1 MQLVKMQKE
10 NNELVISYS
19 FPPSV
24 SAAGNAMAKKIL
36 KNNQKV
42 DVIYCN
48 PNSGKRD
55 DDFSNA
61 VNKYITKRYEIDI
74 PFSTEWENIK
84 RFTREGMNALS
95 SKSYNKIYSMC
106 YFQHSH
112 FLALEYK
119 LTHPDTLWYAEFS
132 DPLTA
137 GINGKD
143 NTFPISDGQYIEQ
156 VNKIIPENYPKIT
169 SKDTLNFICEYLT
182 YLFADTIIFT
192 NENQRKVMIDNFAY
206 DELKEEIYNKSSI
219 CEHVTIDKEY
229 YNIIKSNYEVD
240 SEKVNFAYF
249 GAIYGKR
256 TLENYVNGFDLL
268 NDNFKDKYHLHIFTE
283 QITHFEQLLSQN
295 VIENTTLNP
304 EINYL
309 EFLNL
314 CNKFDVLL
322 VNDTITKEVYS
333 INPFLP
339 SKLSD
344 YEGSNTDIW
353 AICEKNSTMDNKQI
367 KYKSRANDIPSIK
380 NTLNKIME
388 DKLSLK
394 HQPINKTYERLFD
407 SKYYTD
413 LSKLEKNEDLKV
425 ILDDENNTTEYL
437 ENRILELSVKIDEL
451 IQVAQEEFRK
461 DSHYENEINKLNE
474 YINQIKKEN
483 ETIKNSN
490 SWKITKPLRHITNKL
505 K

>member
-1 MQLVKMQKE
+1 
-10 NNELVISYS
+10 
-19 FPPSV
+19 
-24 SAAGNAMAKKIL
+24 
-36 KNNQKV
+36 
-42 DVIYCN
+42 
-48 PNSGKRD
+48 
-55 DDFSNA
+55 
-61 VNKYITKRYEIDI
+61 
-74 PFSTEWENIK
+74 
-84 RFTREGMNALS
+84 
-95 SKSYNKIYSMC
+95 
-106 YFQHSH
+106 
-112 FLALEYK
+112 
-119 LTHPDTLWYAEFS
+119 
-132 DPLTA
+132 
-137 GINGKD
+137 
-143 NTFPISDGQYIEQ
+143 
-156 VNKIIPENYPKIT
+156 
-169 SKDTLNFICEYLT
+169 
-182 YLFADTIIFT
+182 
-192 NENQRKVMIDNFAY
+192 MIDNFAY

-380 NTLNKIME
+380 NTLNRIME

-394 HQPINKTYERLFD
+394 HQPINKTYERLFNNN
-407 SKYYTD
+407 YYTD
-413 LSKLEKNEDLKV
+413 LSKIEKNEDLKV

-483 ETIKNSN
+483 ETIKSSN
-490 SWKITKPLRHITNKL
+490 SWKITKPLRYITNKL